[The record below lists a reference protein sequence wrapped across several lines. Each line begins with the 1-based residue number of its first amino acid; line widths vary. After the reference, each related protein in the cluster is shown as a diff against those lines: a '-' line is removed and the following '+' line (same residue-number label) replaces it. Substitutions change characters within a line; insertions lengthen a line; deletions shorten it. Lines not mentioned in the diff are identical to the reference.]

1 MKEITTSEEARDLWK
16 ESGLDYNVLTEK
28 NLRVLAMMM
37 ERNFVKATVEGT
49 FENRFYLSVSR
60 QKGNRLYNMDTKEG
74 AYAEILVDGPYFRD
88 REGITFN
95 RDGFIGFAGWA
106 SSKNMKPI
114 LSAFQEWVETL
125 KKEAT
130 A

>member
-1 MKEITTSEEARDLWK
+1 MTEITTSEEARELWRG
-16 ESGLDYNVLTEK
+16 SGLDYSVLTDR
-28 NLRVLAMMM
+28 NLRMLAMMI
-37 ERNFVKATVEGT
+37 EHNFVKATVDGT
-49 FENRFYLSVSR
+49 FDNRSYLTIAR
-60 QKGNRLYNMDTKEG
+60 QKGNRLYNMDSKEG

-106 SSKNMKPI
+106 SSNNVKPI

>member
-1 MKEITTSEEARDLWK
+1 MTEITTSEEARELWK
-16 ESGLDYNVLTEK
+16 ESGLDYNILTEK
-28 NLRVLAMMM
+28 NLRALATMM
-37 ERNFVKATVEGT
+37 EQRFVKARVDGT
-49 FENRFYLSVSR
+49 FDNRFYLSVTR
-60 QKGNRLYNMDTKEG
+60 QKGNRLYNMDSKEG
-74 AYAEILVDGPYFRD
+74 AYAEIQVDGPYFRE

-106 SSKNMKPI
+106 SSNNVKPI

>member
-1 MKEITTSEEARDLWK
+1 MTEITTSEQARELWK

-37 ERNFVKATVEGT
+37 ERNFVKATVDGT
-49 FENRFYLSVSR
+49 FDHGFYLSIAR
-60 QKGNRLYNMDTKEG
+60 QKGNRLYNMDTEEG

-106 SSKNMKPI
+106 SSKNVKLI
-114 LSAFQEWVETL
+114 LSAFQEWVGTL
-125 KKEAT
+125 KKEEQK
-130 A
+130 